1 MIRHFSELF
10 PDIPS
15 EELFAP
21 AKPKDLDALVEL
33 FGGRAERVIE
43 FYRQYE
49 PHMNRKT
56 CRCCPVMAVFA
67 I

>member
-21 AKPKDLDALVEL
+21 AEPEDVDALAEL
-33 FGGRAERVIE
+33 FGGRDARVIE
-43 FYRQYE
+43 FYRQY
-49 PHMNRKT
+49 
-56 CRCCPVMAVFA
+56 
-67 I
+67 